1 MVLWLCRVA
10 LHLKYSLRTNRW
22 GRQLPSVQVLVVT
35 GRTGCTCDVT
45 RALEQLSCCM
55 MLQLW
60 GAVLSWAALA
70 HIHRVGMS
78 CVLCW
83 DALQQMQPML
93 LACNMIHH
101 NH

>member
-1 MVLWLCRVA
+1 M
-10 LHLKYSLRTNRW
+10 T
-22 GRQLPSVQVLVVT
+22 
-35 GRTGCTCDVT
+35 
-45 RALEQLSCCM
+45 
-55 MLQLW
+55 LQLW